1 MIINEGF
8 YINNIDNF
16 ETISV
21 STNKV
26 YRFQQENDKYVLK
39 VNNISSANLSPFW
52 RGIKMVFASDFDIQ
66 RENIEDTL
74 LRLINPHIKTAQLIF
89 KSDTYRF
96 QLFREAEGLSFK
108 PDEFPN
114 NYNIEY
120 QLGQFIGF
128 IHSKKYDY
136 FGNQKIH
143 FHAGFKEKMLSAML
157 ETMNRY
163 WSDSKEVKDYYTKIS
178 CFNIAPDS
186 FSIIMTDISANQFI
200 FNENMTSI
208 NAVIDFDGYVFGPR
222 EWELSVLEMCLQ
234 DGKAFKKGYEE
245 YSVFPEISE
254 YRDFYRFFMFL
265 CEIWE
270 KPALN
275 SFMNRNLL
283 F

>member
-8 YINNIDNF
+8 VINNIEKF

-21 STNKV
+21 STNRV
-26 YRFQQENDKYVLK
+26 YRFQLENDKYILK
-39 VNNISSANLSPFW
+39 INNISSDELSPFW

-74 LRLINPHIKTAQLIF
+74 LRLNNPHIKTAQLIF
-89 KSDTYRF
+89 KSDRYRF
-96 QLFREAEGLSFK
+96 QLFSEAEGLFFK

-114 NYNIEY
+114 DYNIEY
-120 QLGQFIGF
+120 QLGKFIGF

-143 FHAGFKEKMLSAML
+143 FHTGFKEKMLSVML
-157 ETMNRY
+157 ENINRY
-163 WSDSKEVKDYYTKIS
+163 WSESIEVRDYFTKIS
-178 CFNIAPDS
+178 CLNIAPDS
-186 FSIIMTDISANQFI
+186 YSIIMADISANQFI

-222 EWELSVLEMCLQ
+222 EWELSVLEMCLK

-245 YSVFPEISE
+245 YMVFPDMNE

-270 KPALN
+270 KPALK